1 LPLHPTLRA
10 EILALLEATALAGK
24 GATAPR
30 KDSPAPQEPGRVAAD
45 PGRAAVALDDL
56 EIGLGLEGVAHGGET
71 SRRLQVQTPKP
82 AQTFNRHANIR
93 TPRSST
99 NPMPAHTSPLDRRT
113 LLAFL
118 EACEW
123 ICLYPI
129 NPLSLQKFRETFVTR
144 RGKDDA
150 KDALYLVELALTHHD
165 KLKPQAPEDSQTRAV
180 QQQAFHRRA
189 VVDERTGLTSRLQAL
204 LKQYFPQALVLWG
217 EDL

>member
-1 LPLHPTLRA
+1 
-10 EILALLEATALAGK
+10 
-24 GATAPR
+24 
-30 KDSPAPQEPGRVAAD
+30 
-45 PGRAAVALDDL
+45 
-56 EIGLGLEGVAHGGET
+56 
-71 SRRLQVQTPKP
+71 
-82 AQTFNRHANIR
+82 
-93 TPRSST
+93 
-99 NPMPAHTSPLDRRT
+99 MPAHTSPLDRRT